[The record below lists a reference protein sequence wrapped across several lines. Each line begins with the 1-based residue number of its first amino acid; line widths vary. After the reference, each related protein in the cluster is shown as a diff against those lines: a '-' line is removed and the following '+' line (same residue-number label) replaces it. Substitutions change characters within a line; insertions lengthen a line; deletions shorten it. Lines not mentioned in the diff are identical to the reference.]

1 MTPRSVDE
9 ARRRLEDPLYRGLWD
24 AARARLERTGLV
36 ISNRPIKVDVSG
48 DARAAIAGIVGQSPA
63 GAQPLSIRLD
73 RLDAAL
79 SAGAAALGLLDL
91 LERMDG
97 PLVDRRARRAE
108 RDALVT
114 TSWESLADHSAV
126 MLHPHLQQWL
136 GGLRSSGS
144 ALRVAG
150 SVGGLEPVVRRAL
163 DVLAELPADGLPLA
177 VFAAD
182 LTGDAHAL
190 DRATLLGSLV
200 AGGLRYI
207 NPSPDHDE
215 VDTGESD
222 TGPSWRESW
231 ARVGV
236 VCDEVSVSVLVL
248 DLDVNG
254 RASGPVS
261 SAILDHRDAGLPLRL
276 TLQQLRAETLHFAPG
291 AIVRTCEN
299 PSVVVRASAM
309 LGAGSAPLV
318 CTDGQPNSA
327 VDELLRQMRSSG
339 ARLAHHGDFEWGG
352 IRVANYL
359 VERHLAEPWRFST
372 RDYLESAPLGRV
384 ALGEPRGM
392 LSASWDPDLVPAMQA
407 DGRRVFEEQVLADL
421 ISDLGS

>member
-215 VDTGESD
+215 
-222 TGPSWRESW
+222 
-231 ARVGV
+231 
-236 VCDEVSVSVLVL
+236 
-248 DLDVNG
+248 
-254 RASGPVS
+254 
-261 SAILDHRDAGLPLRL
+261 
-276 TLQQLRAETLHFAPG
+276 
-291 AIVRTCEN
+291 
-299 PSVVVRASAM
+299 
-309 LGAGSAPLV
+309 
-318 CTDGQPNSA
+318 
-327 VDELLRQMRSSG
+327 
-339 ARLAHHGDFEWGG
+339 GG
-352 IRVANYL
+352 IL
-359 VERHLAEPWRFST
+359 
-372 RDYLESAPLGRV
+372 
-384 ALGEPRGM
+384 
-392 LSASWDPDLVPAMQA
+392 
-407 DGRRVFEEQVLADL
+407 
-421 ISDLGS
+421 